1 MLETQIPID
10 LPIDYNLVN
19 NIELPLTNHL
29 FEEIFDTEIFID
41 PLKFISIKCSV
52 CNPLAS
58 LLNRNILRI
67 SIIFSKKIYNDS
79 VLGG

>member
-29 FEEIFDTEIFID
+29 FEEIFELVEEESPVRLVTEPD
-41 PLKFISIKCSV
+41 
-52 CNPLAS
+52 NA
-58 LLNRNILRI
+58 
-67 SIIFSKKIYNDS
+67 
-79 VLGG
+79 